1 MNEIDVARHSHMID
15 PQLHVWG
22 WEIPVYLFLG
32 GMAAGAMILTSLLM
46 MRKEE
51 RSPAARW
58 LAFAAPALVSV
69 GMGAL
74 FLDLSFKLH
83 VLRFYLA
90 FRWTSPMSWG
100 AWILVV
106 VYPVSL
112 ALALASLGDEQA
124 EKVVAFMGRFGLA
137 APARAVRAFALR
149 CIVRLEWANL
159 VLGIGL
165 GIYTGVLLSTLGARA
180 LWTSALLG
188 PLFLASGVSAGAAF
202 LLLFRLS
209 DDERHFV
216 VRWDKLA
223 IGLEVAVLLLFL
235 AGLATSGAAGKEAVG
250 MLLGG
255 PFTSSFW
262 SLVVLAGLAVPFLLE
277 TLESRLHLRATAVA
291 PLLVLAGG
299 FALRWI
305 VVAAGQ
311 V

>member
-235 AGLATSGAAGKEAVG
+235 AGLATGGAAGKEAVG

-305 VVAAGQ
+305 MVAAGQ
-311 V
+311 A

>member
-124 EKVVAFMGRFGLA
+124 EKVVAFMGRVGLA
-137 APARAVRAFALR
+137 APARALRAFALR
-149 CIVRLEWANL
+149 CLARLEWANL

-209 DDERHFV
+209 EDERHFV

-235 AGLATSGAAGKEAVG
+235 AGLATGGAAGKEAVG

-305 VVAAGQ
+305 MVAAGQ
-311 V
+311 A